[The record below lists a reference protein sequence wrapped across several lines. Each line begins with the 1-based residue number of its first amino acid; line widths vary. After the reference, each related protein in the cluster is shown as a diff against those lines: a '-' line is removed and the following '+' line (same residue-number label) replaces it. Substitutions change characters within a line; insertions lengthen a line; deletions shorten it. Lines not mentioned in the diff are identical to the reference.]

1 MFCSR
6 RNGPR
11 VTVDEARSGTSGMNA
26 GAAAGHPVVDPRGKT
41 GHTA

>member
-11 VTVDEARSGTSGMNA
+11 VTVDEARRTSGMNA
-26 GAAAGHPVVDPRGKT
+26 WAAAGHPVVDQCGNS